1 MRLSNK
7 FTIAYAILTF
17 IVLIVSFIISYQAF
31 MHTSVQATV
40 GKLSKLND
48 TINTQLQLNGVSSF
62 DANIYY
68 HTNAALLPLNEYL
81 STEVISAREFDVSLN
96 SYINSIQVTSY
107 YLYGTQTLKLT
118 SLLKISYAEDEYL
131 QAVIMIFIWTFVFL
145 ITLVVVVSATV
156 SIYLLDPF
164 YKTLNNLSLFKVDNE
179 MELEF
184 KDNSTYEFSQLNAF
198 VKEMMQNAVSEY
210 KALKEFNENAS
221 HELQTPL
228 AVMRAKVDLLLQSHL
243 ESEQLKLL
251 SEITD
256 QIDRLSSIKKSLT
269 LLVHLEH
276 YVPTNTEVNV
286 TSSLEHFFD
295 ELEDILS
302 FREIDIVKDI
312 NADVYK
318 VFDAQL
324 LHILLNNLF
333 SNALK
338 YTEGDYIKVTLTND
352 YIELSNPG
360 SAPTFDPNEYFK
372 RFIKSSGKQF
382 SSGIGLSIVKKITDF
397 YNYEVK
403 YQYEN
408 GIHSIKI
415 IF

>member
-48 TINTQLQLNGVSSF
+48 TINTQLQLNGVGSF
-62 DANIYY
+62 DGTIYY
-68 HTNAALLPLNEYL
+68 HTNAALLPLNENL

-228 AVMRAKVDLLLQSHL
+228 AVMRAKVDLLLQSNL

-276 YVPTNTEVNV
+276 YVPTNTKVNV

-312 NADVYK
+312 DADVYK
-318 VFDAQL
+318 VFDEQL

-338 YTEGDYIKVTLTND
+338 YTEGNYIKVTLTND
-352 YIELSNPG
+352 HFELSNPG